1 MPDVLSYYDYL
12 KSQQDAMVTELG
24 HYVKIES
31 GSREKA
37 GVDRVGLVVSDAF
50 KALGFEIERIP
61 EEGCGDH
68 LVARRKGNGKGRA
81 LALIHLD
88 TTWPKGSLDE
98 NPFRVEDGKAYGP
111 ATRDMKGG
119 WVVLLGALRALRNA
133 GWDGLS
139 EMTVFM
145 TGDEELGSPRGRQWI
160 EKEARNADWA
170 LVMEPA
176 RDNASMVVSRGMVG
190 AVYFEIRGIAI
201 HNTSR
206 QLGASAIVEAA
217 HKILALEA
225 LTDVEAGILVSVGLI
240 EGGTAR
246 QILPDKVTMSIDLRA
261 PDVKSA
267 EDLVRR
273 VHEIAGQT
281 TVEKTRT
288 IMTGGIT
295 RPAFEATPASRRMLA
310 LAQECGRLFAQEIEG
325 IYVRSGS
332 DGNFTG
338 ALGVPTLDGL
348 GPESSGNSG
357 RSEHILVESLPR
369 RAAILAG
376 IISGLPDL
384 LGDA

>member
-1 MPDVLSYYDYL
+1 MPELKLFHDYL
-12 KSQQDAMVTELG
+12 KDQQDGLVTELG
-24 HYVKIES
+24 RYVKIES

-37 GVDRVGLVVSDAF
+37 GVDRVGYSVSDAF
-50 KALGFEIERIP
+50 EGLDFEIERIP

-68 LVARRKGNGKGRA
+68 LVARRKGSGRGRL

-88 TTWPKGSLDE
+88 TTWPRGSLEE
-98 NPFRVEDGKAYGP
+98 NPFRIEDGKVYGP
-111 ATRDMKGG
+111 GIRDMKGG
-119 WVVLLGALRALRNA
+119 WIVLLGALRALRHA
-133 GWDGLS
+133 GWDELES
-139 EMTVFM
+139 VTVFM

-160 EKEARNADWA
+160 EKEARQADWA

-176 RDNASMVVSRGMVG
+176 RDNGSMVVSRGMVG

-201 HNTSR
+201 HATSR
-206 QLGASAIVEAA
+206 HLGASAIVEAA

-225 LTDVEAGILVSVGLI
+225 LTDVDKGVLVSVGLI

-246 QILPDKVTMSIDLRA
+246 QILPDRVKMSIDLRA

-267 EDLVRR
+267 ENLVAQ
-273 VHEIAGQT
+273 VKEIAGQT
-281 TVEKTRT
+281 TVEGTRT
-288 IMTGGIT
+288 LMTGGIT
-295 RPAFEATPASRRMLA
+295 RPAFEATPASKAMLA
-310 LAQECGRLFAQEIEG
+310 LAQECGKFFDQTIEG

-348 GPESSGNSG
+348 GPESSGHSG
-357 RSEHILVESLPR
+357 RSEHVVIESIPR

-376 IISGLPDL
+376 IISGLPGL
-384 LGDA
+384 LEAK

>member
-12 KSQQDAMVTELG
+12 KGQEDVMVTELG
-24 HYVKIES
+24 HYVKVES
-31 GSREKA
+31 GSREKE
-37 GVDRVGLVVSDAF
+37 GVDRVGYFITEAF
-50 KALGFEIERIP
+50 KSLGFEIERIS
-61 EEGCGDH
+61 EMSCGDH
-68 LVARRKGNGKGRA
+68 LVARRKGSGKGRA

-88 TTWPKGSLDE
+88 TTWPKGSLKE
-98 NPFRVEDGKAYGP
+98 NPFRVEDGKVYGP
-111 ATRDMKGG
+111 GIRDMKGG
-119 WVVLLGALRALRNA
+119 WVVLLGALRALRSA
-133 GWDGLS
+133 RWDGLA

-160 EKEARNADWA
+160 EKEARKADWA

-176 RDNASMVVSRGMVG
+176 RDNGSMVISRGMVG

-206 QLGASAIVEAA
+206 HLGASAIVEAA
-217 HKILALEA
+217 HKILALEG
-225 LTDVEAGILVSVGLI
+225 LTDVDNGILVSVGLI

-267 EDLVRR
+267 EELLKR

-281 TVEKTRT
+281 TVKGTRT
-288 IMTGGIT
+288 MMTGGIT
-295 RPAFEATPASRRMLA
+295 RPAFEATPASHRMLE

-357 RSEHILVESLPR
+357 RSEHIVIESLPR

-384 LGDA
+384 LEAE

>member
-12 KSQQDAMVTELG
+12 KGQEDVMVTELG
-24 HYVKIES
+24 HYVKVES
-31 GSREKA
+31 GSREKE
-37 GVDRVGLVVSDAF
+37 GVDRVGHFITEAF
-50 KALGFEIERIP
+50 KALGFEVERIS
-61 EEGCGDH
+61 ELSCGDH
-68 LVARRKGNGKGRA
+68 LVARRKGSGKGRA

-88 TTWPKGSLDE
+88 TTWPKGSLEE
-98 NPFRVEDGKAYGP
+98 NPFRVEDGKVYGP
-111 ATRDMKGG
+111 GIRDMKGG
-119 WVVLLGALRALRNA
+119 WVVLLSALRALRSA
-133 GWDGLS
+133 RWDGLA

-176 RDNASMVVSRGMVG
+176 RDNGSMVISRGMVG

-225 LTDVEAGILVSVGLI
+225 LTDVDKGILVSVGLI

-267 EDLVRR
+267 EELVQR

-288 IMTGGIT
+288 TMTGGIT

-357 RSEHILVESLPR
+357 RSEHIVIESLPR

-384 LGDA
+384 LEAE